1 MHVIETTHINKKAIF
16 ALFLIHF
23 IGDFFQSFVRPLL
36 PVMGNK
42 FELSLAQIGLITGV
56 ATFMAFL
63 IQPFFGY
70 LADRYKTRLILLVGS
85 FAGAICIPM
94 VGLAPYFWIVLL
106 LIGLGS
112 ISSAIYHPTAAGMVS
127 VYAGPRTGLAMS
139 IFGLGGILG
148 FSLGPIVCSGYV
160 TFMGLHR
167 LPILT
172 IFGLLVFVILFIM
185 IPATDGDGHS
195 RTDFF
200 GTLKESFG
208 EVWKPVF
215 LIWSI
220 AFSRAFVEQ
229 SLLTFIPV
237 LTEAEG
243 HSLVSVGG
251 IVSLFTIGG
260 SISALLCGHLVDRI
274 GFKPVYFF
282 SFALSSPSLLLFI
295 NAVGWHIY
303 PLALLAGFFLL
314 ATLFPAVALAQKVV
328 PRGRSLVSSIIMG
341 LAMGL
346 AGLMMPLTGKIA
358 DTFGIRTVLNCIG
371 FIPLTALLLIRNLP
385 EPRE

>member
-1 MHVIETTHINKKAIF
+1 MPVIEPTQINKKAIF
-16 ALFLIHF
+16 AIFLIHF
-23 IGDFFQSFVRPLL
+23 IGDFFQSFIRPLL
-36 PVMGNK
+36 PVMANK
-42 FELSLAQIGLITGV
+42 FELSLAQVGLITGI
-56 ATFMAFL
+56 ATFMAFF

-94 VGLAPYFWIVLL
+94 VGLAPYFWIVLV

-139 IFGLGGILG
+139 IFGLGGTLG
-148 FSLGPIVCSGYV
+148 FTLGPIVCSGYV
-160 TFMGLHR
+160 TLMGLQR

-172 IFGLLVFVILFIM
+172 IFGVLVFVILFIM
-185 IPATDGDGHS
+185 IPAADGDNHS
-195 RTDFF
+195 RSDFF
-200 GTLKESFG
+200 GTLKESLG
-208 EVWKPVF
+208 KVWKSVL
-215 LIWSI
+215 LIWLI
-220 AFSRAFVEQ
+220 AFCRAFVEQ

-237 LTEAEG
+237 LTAAEG
-243 HSLVSVGG
+243 YSLVSVGG

-260 SISALLCGHLVDRI
+260 SISALVCGHLVDRI

-295 NAVGWHIY
+295 NADGRHIY

-314 ATLFPAVALAQKVV
+314 ATLFPALALAQKIV

-341 LAMGL
+341 LAMGI

-358 DTFGIRTVLNCIG
+358 DIFGIRTVLTCIG
-371 FIPLTALLLIRNLP
+371 FLPLAALLLIRNLP
-385 EPRE
+385 EPGK

>member
-1 MHVIETTHINKKAIF
+1 MPVIESTQINKKAIF
-16 ALFLIHF
+16 AIFLIHF
-23 IGDFFQSFVRPLL
+23 IGDFFQSFIRPLL
-36 PVMGNK
+36 PVMANK
-42 FELSLAQIGLITGV
+42 FELSLAQVGLITGI

-70 LADRYKTRLILLVGS
+70 LADRYKTRRILLVGS

-94 VGLAPYFWIVLL
+94 VGLAPYFWIVLV

-139 IFGLGGILG
+139 IFGLGGTLG
-148 FSLGPIVCSGYV
+148 FTLGPIVCSGYV
-160 TFMGLHR
+160 TLMGLQR

-172 IFGLLVFVILFIM
+172 IFGVLVFVILFIM
-185 IPATDGDGHS
+185 IPAADGDIHS
-195 RTDFF
+195 RSDFF
-200 GTLKESFG
+200 GTLKESLG
-208 EVWKPVF
+208 KVWKPVL
-215 LIWSI
+215 LIWLI
-220 AFSRAFVEQ
+220 AFCRAFVEQ

-237 LTEAEG
+237 LTAAEG
-243 HSLVSVGG
+243 YSLVSVGG

-260 SISALLCGHLVDRI
+260 SISALVCGHLVDRI

-295 NAVGWHIY
+295 NADGRHIY

-314 ATLFPAVALAQKVV
+314 ATLFPALALAQKVV
-328 PRGRSLVSSIIMG
+328 PGGRSLVSSIIMG
-341 LAMGL
+341 LAMGI
-346 AGLMMPLTGKIA
+346 AGLMMPLAGKIA
-358 DTFGIRTVLNCIG
+358 DIFGIRTVLTCIG
-371 FIPLTALLLIRNLP
+371 FLPLTALLLIRNLP
-385 EPRE
+385 EPGK